1 MPRRDCIEVNMT
13 SHWELLQRGIYRR
26 EVQLELYYEVERL
39 GKLLSAALDKIDELE
54 KKDAQPS

>member
-1 MPRRDCIEVNMT
+1 MRPCIQVNMT

-39 GKLLSAALDKIDELE
+39 GKELAAAYDKLE
-54 KKDAQPS
+54 QYEKEKSNA